1 MSRSLIRKNQL
12 DPDVNDLV
20 GQYGSG
26 YFISINNFTS
36 TGQVLQNQI
45 NTAVYITGNQT
56 ISGLK
61 NFSSRLRV
69 NGTGVL
75 LSGEAAQLPNT
86 ILYTTGNQTISGTK
100 NFLIR
105 PNFSGSGLA
114 TTGELFRSIAF
125 SGSRRITR
133 TTIEGVIP
141 GGSDVITF
149 LNNLFYPF
157 VPAEISLNPFSLREL
172 GTTFGQVPF
181 VGSITQNSET
191 AINNLQYMSGN
202 TVLSTV
208 LNPSFGSFSSGITL
222 NLTRDNTLR
231 VRVNTNNNES
241 PTTITGSQN
250 VVFEAPSY
258 AGSGSLNLT
267 GNGLTL
273 RNVLSGQSTPSN
285 NGKFL
290 ISKPSEIVINF
301 TTNGFYYFVYPSG
314 WGLLSEIKDASLG
327 FNFNINTDFTTNTL
341 LVPLANGVNSPYR
354 WYRNTNQITLS
365 NYGVRYIF

>member
-1 MSRSLIRKNQL
+1 MSKSLIRKNQL
-12 DPDVNDLV
+12 HPDISDLI
-20 GQYGSG
+20 SG
-26 YFISINNFTS
+26 YGDNYFITPAELNSGIASAQLTQ
-36 TGQVLQNQI
+36 GAVLI
-45 NTAVYITGNQT
+45 SGNQT

-61 NFSSRLRV
+61 NFTR
-69 NGTGVL
+69 
-75 LSGEAAQLPNT
+75 
-86 ILYTTGNQTISGTK
+86 
-100 NFLIR
+100 R
-105 PNFSGSGLA
+105 PTFSGSGLA
-114 TTGELFRSIAF
+114 TTGELVSSMAF

-133 TTIEGVIP
+133 TTIGGVIP

-157 VPAEISLNPFSLREL
+157 IPAEISLNPYSLREL
-172 GTTFGQVPF
+172 GTTFGQVTF
-181 VGSITQNSET
+181 AGSITQNSET

-208 LNPSFGSFSSGITL
+208 SNPSFGSFSSGITL
-222 NLTRDNTLR
+222 NLTGNTTLR
-231 VRVNTNNNES
+231 VRVNTNNNGS

-267 GNGLTL
+267 DNGLTL

-285 NGKFL
+285 NGKSL
-290 ISKPSEIVINF
+290 IPKPAEIVINF
-301 TTNGFYYFVYPSG
+301 TTNGYYYFVYPSG
-314 WGLLSEIKDASLG
+314 WGLLSQIRDASLG
-327 FNFNINTDFTTNTL
+327 FNFNINGVDFVNGTL
-341 LVPLANGVNSPYR
+341 LVPLANGVNYPYR